1 MEDNS
6 RIDISVVVPLYNE
19 EESLAELHE
28 WIVRVMGENG
38 FSYEIVFVDDG
49 SSDGSWEAVC
59 RLKVRDPHVRGIRF
73 RRNYG
78 KSAALYCGFEAARGE
93 VVITMDADLQDSPD
107 EIPELYR
114 MVAEQGYDL
123 VSGWKKKRYD
133 PLGKTLPSKFFNA
146 TARLASG
153 IRLHDFNCGLKA
165 YRRKVVKSIEVYG
178 EMHRFIPVL
187 AKQAGF
193 RRIGEKV
200 VRHRARKYGVSKFG
214 WERMIK
220 GYLDL
225 ITVMFMTRFGK
236 SPMYF
241 FGGLG
246 TLMFLLGGA
255 TAVYLIAEKLYKQAH
270 GLLVRS
276 VTDQPLFYIALAAA
290 LAGVQFFLAGF
301 LGELIGRNSGDRNRY
316 LIDERI

>member
-114 MVAEQGYDL
+114 MVTEQGYDL

-255 TAVYLIAEKLYKQAH
+255 TAVYLIAEKQYKQAH
-270 GLLVRS
+270 GQLVRG
-276 VTDQPLFYIALAAA
+276 VTDQPRFYNALAAA